1 MANLYEPPSFVQHFQ
16 KLPPD
21 HLYHY
26 TGQIGLL
33 GIVESA
39 ELWATKIQYMN
50 DATEFGRALAI
61 ARQELETFMNGTE
74 IRSEKAAGE
83 NYSILFRASMIST
96 SSPYA

>member
-39 ELWATKIQYMN
+39 ELWATKI
-50 DATEFGRALAI
+50 
-61 ARQELETFMNGTE
+61 
-74 IRSEKAAGE
+74 
-83 NYSILFRASMIST
+83 SIHE
-96 SSPYA
+96 